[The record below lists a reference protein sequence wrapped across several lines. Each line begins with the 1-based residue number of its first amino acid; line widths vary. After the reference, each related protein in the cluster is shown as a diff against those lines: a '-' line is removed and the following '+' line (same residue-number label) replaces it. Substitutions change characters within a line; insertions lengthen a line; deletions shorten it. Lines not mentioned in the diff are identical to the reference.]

1 MMGLLLARAGDV
13 AAHLEV
19 ASNIYLATHLQKK
32 ALRLMSTGNGIL
44 LLPNKPPS
52 HRDLTE
58 RADAMRATE
67 PTFRIGAD
75 VGGTFTDVI
84 LLSATGA
91 LWSHKLPSTPP
102 HFEEAVL
109 QGIDQVLRTA
119 GIGGTPVTAVAHGTT
134 VATNAVLEQR
144 GARTALITTGGF
156 RDVLELRRIRAPQLY
171 DLFFDKPAPL
181 VERYLRFELSERMA
195 ADGAVVRPVTEA
207 ELWTLKEKLVKADV
221 EAVAVCLLHAY
232 AYPAHE
238 VQVGAFLRQELP
250 HLHISLS
257 SEVLRERREYERTA
271 TTVVNAYVQPVMQRY
286 LHQLRSRLHDHGI
299 RAPLLIMQSAGG
311 LAPETEAVQRPVYAL
326 ESGPAA
332 GVLAANALAQRLHQ
346 PNIIAF
352 DMGGTTAKAA
362 MIEGGV
368 LAYSAEYEVGSSLS
382 VSNRLVGGG
391 GELIRAPTIDIA
403 EVGAGGGSLA
413 YLDRAGGLRV
423 GPQSAGARPGPV
435 CYGRGGTQ
443 PTVTDANVVLGYI
456 RPGPL
461 ADGDVIVDRASAQR
475 AIDDQIAQ
483 PLGLNLLQAAEGIH
497 QIANARMMR
506 ALRAV
511 STERGR
517 DPRDFALIAFGGS
530 GPVHAA
536 GLARELAIGQI
547 IIPPLP
553 GLFSALGLLFSGIE
567 HHDVR
572 SCALSGASL
581 TAVALAELIAE
592 MQTPMLAQ
600 FAAEGVAA
608 GDVHFSSS
616 VDMRFRGQASEIQI
630 TYQADMP
637 LSALIATFE
646 QEHEQLYGHRSDP
659 DNPVE
664 VVAVRLVGR
673 TAAPEIQR
681 LGETSKS
688 TTTHPRGQ
696 VITRPAYFGAEGGLI
711 DTPVLTRRD
720 LMERVAG
727 PLLIDEYDSTIVV
740 PPGMQ
745 AKLDRQGNIEITQ
758 I

>member
-1 MMGLLLARAGDV
+1 
-13 AAHLEV
+13 
-19 ASNIYLATHLQKK
+19 
-32 ALRLMSTGNGIL
+32 
-44 LLPNKPPS
+44 
-52 HRDLTE
+52 
-58 RADAMRATE
+58 MRATE

-84 LLSATGA
+84 LLSATGE
-91 LWSHKLPSTPP
+91 LWRHKLPSTPP
-102 HFEEAVL
+102 HFEAAVL
-109 QGIDQVLRTA
+109 EGIEHVLRAA
-119 GIGGTPVTAVAHGTT
+119 GIGGALVAAVAHGTT
-134 VATNAVLEQR
+134 VATNAVLEHR

-181 VERYLRFELSERMA
+181 VERRLRFEVSERMA
-195 ADGAVVRPVTEA
+195 ADGTVLRPVVEA
-207 ELWTLKEKLVKADV
+207 ELQTIAAQLVKENV

-238 VQVGAFLRQELP
+238 QQIGAFLRE
-250 HLHISLS
+250 HLSHLQVSLS
-257 SEVLRERREYERTA
+257 SDVLRERREYERTA
-271 TTVVNAYVQPVMQRY
+271 TTVVNAYIQPVMQRY
-286 LHQLRSRLHDHGI
+286 LQDLRTGLHQHHID
-299 RAPLLIMQSAGG
+299 APLLIMQSAGG
-311 LAPETEAVQRPVYAL
+311 LAPETEAAQRPVYVL

-332 GVLAANALAQRLHQ
+332 GVLAANALARRLGL
-346 PNIIAF
+346 PNVIAF

-362 MIEGGV
+362 MIEAGV
-368 LAYSAEYEVGSSLS
+368 IAYSAEYEVGASLS
-382 VSNRLVGGG
+382 SSNRLVGGG

-413 YLDRAGGLRV
+413 TLDRAGGLRV
-423 GPQSAGARPGPV
+423 GPQSAGARPGPA

-483 PLGLNLLQAAEGIH
+483 PLGLDLLQAAEGIH

-536 GLARELAIGQI
+536 GLARELGIDRV

-572 SCALSGASL
+572 SCSL
-581 TAVALAELIAE
+581 TGAGLTPDALAALLAE
-592 MQTPMLAQ
+592 MERPMLAQ
-600 FAAEGVAA
+600 FATEGVAA
-608 GDVHFSSS
+608 ADVSFHSS
-616 VDMRFRGQASEIQI
+616 VDMRFRGQASEIRI
-630 TYQADMP
+630 AYQADMP
-637 LSALIATFE
+637 LPTLIATFE

-673 TAAPEIQR
+673 TVAPEIQR
-681 LGETSKS
+681 LGDPSKA
-688 TTTHPRGQ
+688 TTTHTKGQ
-696 VITRPAYFGAEGGLI
+696 VMTRPAYFGAEGGLI

-720 LMERVAG
+720 LIERVAG

-745 AKLDRQGNIEITQ
+745 AMLDAQGNIEITQ
-758 I
+758 RTFL

>member
-1 MMGLLLARAGDV
+1 M
-13 AAHLEV
+13 
-19 ASNIYLATHLQKK
+19 T
-32 ALRLMSTGNGIL
+32 
-44 LLPNKPPS
+44 
-52 HRDLTE
+52 
-58 RADAMRATE
+58 ATE

-75 VGGTFTDVI
+75 VGGTFTDII
-84 LLSATGA
+84 LLSAAGE
-91 LWSHKLPSTPP
+91 LWRHKLPSTPP

-119 GIGGTPVTAVAHGTT
+119 GINGDPVTAVAHGTT
-134 VATNAVLEQR
+134 VATNAVLEHR

-181 VERYLRFELSERMA
+181 VERRLRFEVSERMA
-195 ADGAVVRPVTEA
+195 ADGTVLRPIVEA
-207 ELWTLKEKLVKADV
+207 ELQAIAEQLVAEEV
-221 EAVAVCLLHAY
+221 AAVAVCLLHAY

-238 VQVGAFLRQELP
+238 QQIGAFLREHLP
-250 HLHISLS
+250 HLQVSLS
-257 SEVLRERREYERTA
+257 SDVLRERREYERTA
-271 TTVVNAYVQPVMQRY
+271 TTVVNAYIQPVMQRY
-286 LHQLRSRLHDHGI
+286 LQDLRTGLHQHNID
-299 RAPLLIMQSAGG
+299 APLLIMQSAGG
-311 LAPETEAVQRPVYAL
+311 LAPETEAAQRPVYVL

-332 GVLAANALAQRLHQ
+332 GVLAANALARRLGL
-346 PNIIAF
+346 PNVIAF

-362 MIEGGV
+362 MIEGGIIS
-368 LAYSAEYEVGSSLS
+368 YSAEYEVGASLS
-382 VSNRLVGGG
+382 SSNRLVGGG

-423 GPQSAGARPGPV
+423 GPQSAGERPGPA

-456 RPGPL
+456 HPGPL
-461 ADGDVIVDRASAQR
+461 ADGDVTVDLAAAQR
-475 AIDDQIAQ
+475 AIDNQIAK
-483 PLGLNLLQAAEGIH
+483 PLGLDLLPAAEGIH

-506 ALRAV
+506 ALRSV

-536 GLARELAIGQI
+536 GLARELGIDRV

-572 SCALSGASL
+572 SCLLTGATL
-581 TAVALAELIAE
+581 TSAALAALLTE
-592 MQTPMLAQ
+592 MATPMLAQ
-600 FAAEGVAA
+600 FATEGVTAA
-608 GDVHFSSS
+608 DVGFHSS
-616 VDMRFRGQASEIQI
+616 VDMRFRGQASEIRLA
-630 TYQADMP
+630 YQVETP
-637 LSALIATFE
+637 LATLIAAFE

-681 LGETSKS
+681 LGDVAASNPS
-688 TTTHPRGQ
+688 LVRNQGQATTRT
-696 VITRPAYFGAEGGLI
+696 AYFGAEGGLI

-720 LMERVAG
+720 LMESVAG
-727 PLLIDEYDSTIVV
+727 PLLIDEYDSTIVI
-740 PPGMQ
+740 PPGMS
-745 AKLDRQGNIEITQ
+745 ARLDEQGNIEIRTQ
-758 I
+758 P